1 MSNDATKAP
10 ILVIK
15 LPLDAKG
22 IKLGGRARVYGHMP
36 DGKPAA
42 TEVVSYANAGKIV
55 LSSMAAGVV
64 PVGVRVQED
73 GKPMLIVNFFTPD
86 QAKGMMRE
94 GEQVEL
100 LPVGTGVVNR
110 YEFSAESN
118 EGFHATVLA
127 GASGVIA
134 SYTNDEDEPY
144 IVLFNVEGKYGTCTV
159 EQPMAEDSFTTA

>member
-1 MSNDATKAP
+1 MSNDATKTP

-15 LPLDAKG
+15 LPLDSKG
-22 IKLGGRARVYGHMP
+22 PKLGGRARVYGRMP

-42 TEVVSYANAGKIV
+42 TEAVSYADAGKIV
-55 LSSMAAGVV
+55 LSGMAAGVV
-64 PVGVRVQED
+64 PVGMRVQED
-73 GKPMLIVNFFTPD
+73 GKPVLIVNFFTPD
-86 QAKGMMRE
+86 QAKEMMQSE
-94 GEQVEL
+94 GL
-100 LPVGTGVVNR
+100 LPVGTEVINR